1 MCLSLQNSPQMISNQ
16 LSIFLCFEKCS
27 QKTNFDRLKSRGT
40 HPFDRFI
47 WLWNTKSRKAWKITV
62 KLINRLRET
71 FSWSI
76 NFHFKL
82 NINWFLDCFQCY
94 TETNT
99 LFAASIYKYY
109 TFFIDIDRRVLY
121 IKAANNLRLVII
133 IKNTSFGLKSSSTGS
148 LTKLKSVF
156 LTKQIASRFSQHW
169 RGKSRKRTLVSC
181 HGHQTR
187 CQGPFSNVSFQFWED
202 RLTNCLF
209 KKRPQQS
216 RDENWTAYPVS

>member
-47 WLWNTKSRKAWKITV
+47 WLWNTKSRIAWKITV

-82 NINWFLDCFQCY
+82 NINWFLDFVDVIPKQTPY
-94 TETNT
+94 
-99 LFAASIYKYY
+99 SRYRYIK
-109 TFFIDIDRRVLY
+109 IIHLY
-121 IKAANNLRLVII
+121 ILPSSIIYLGRPRLAINF
-133 IKNTSFGLKSSSTGS
+133 KSPLYELK
-148 LTKLKSVF
+148 
-156 LTKQIASRFSQHW
+156 I
-169 RGKSRKRTLVSC
+169 LV
-181 HGHQTR
+181 
-187 CQGPFSNVSFQFWED
+187 
-202 RLTNCLF
+202 
-209 KKRPQQS
+209 
-216 RDENWTAYPVS
+216 